1 MDYLE
6 IVLRTLLSI
15 TVLLLLARIDGAK
28 QVGQLSFYDYIVGI
42 TAGSIAATLCI
53 DREIN
58 IWFCLIAITMFMLSS
73 FLLSMLTSKSIILR
87 RALTGSPVF
96 LIAKGELL
104 YDGLKRAHFDV
115 NDLLRELR
123 SQGYFDIDEINY
135 AVLESN
141 GTLSVMPKAAN
152 RPANAEEVGL
162 TIAEDDLPANVI
174 IDGKIMKGNLSATG
188 FDRQHLLKQLESQ
201 NIPSAKKVALGTMDK
216 NGVLTCFLKQSSPTE
231 HTVFE

>member
-6 IVLRTLLSI
+6 IILRTLLSI
-15 TVLLLLARIDGAK
+15 TVLLLLARLDGAK

-58 IWFCLIAITMFMLSS
+58 IWFCLIAIVMFMLSS
-73 FLLSMLTSKSIILR
+73 FILSLVTSKSMFLR
-87 RALTGSPVF
+87 RALTGSPIF

-104 YDGLKRAHFDV
+104 YDGLKKAHFDV

-123 SQGYFDIDEINY
+123 SQGYFDVNEVNY

-141 GTLSVMPKAAN
+141 GSLSVMPKAAE
-152 RPANAEEVGL
+152 RPASAQEAGL
-162 TIAEDDLPANVI
+162 SLPEDEIAVNVI
-174 IDGKIMKGNLSATG
+174 IDGKIMKGNLDASD
-188 FDRQHLLKQLESQ
+188 FDSDWLMNELSNQ
-201 NIPSAKKVALGTMDK
+201 NISSVKEVALATLDSKGTL
-216 NGVLTCFLKQSSPTE
+216 NCFLKESSPTT

>member
-1 MDYLE
+1 MAYLE

-53 DREIN
+53 DRDIN
-58 IWFCLIAITMFMLSS
+58 IWFCLIAIVMFMMSS
-73 FLLSMLTSKSIILR
+73 FFLSFVTTKSIFLR
-87 RALTGSPVF
+87 RILTGSPVF

-104 YDGLKRAHFDV
+104 YDGLKKAHFDV

-123 SQGYFDIDEINY
+123 SQGYFDINEINY
-135 AVLESN
+135 AVLEAN
-141 GTLSVMPKAAN
+141 GTLSIMPKAAE
-152 RPANAEEVGL
+152 RPASAQEAGL
-162 TIAEDDLPANVI
+162 ALPEDEITTNVI
-174 IDGKIMKGNLSATG
+174 IDGKIMKGNLEASG
-188 FDRQHLLKQLESQ
+188 FDRDWLLNTLQKQ
-201 NIPSAKKVALGTMDK
+201 NISSVKDVALATLDAKGTL
-216 NGVLTCFLKQSSPTE
+216 NCFLKESSPTS